1 MTSFALRP
9 VLAKAGAGL
18 FLAAVVGTAAWR
30 VFSGG
35 RPSAAGPSAGSV
47 ASAPDAAGHRHEALW
62 WTPLPGGEAQCT
74 LCPNACRLRDGRIGL
89 CRVRQNID
97 GTLYSLSYGQVA
109 AAHVDPVEKKPFYHV
124 LPGSRA
130 FSLATPGCNLR
141 CLFCQNWEISQS
153 HPWEVATRTVSPEEV
168 VAAALQS
175 GAESIAFTYS
185 EPTVFYE
192 YMLDIARLAQA
203 RGLKTLVVSAGFINP
218 EPLRALLPHVDACKI
233 DFKGFDPAFY
243 ENLTGGSR
251 EPVLEAM
258 KIIRES
264 GVWLE
269 VVNLLVTGQNDG
281 EDDVRALAR
290 WVRDNLGADVPLHF
304 SRFHP
309 MHKLANLPPTPV
321 ETVLRA
327 RRIALEEGLQYVYTG
342 NIPSAEGDSTRSP
355 RSGEIVIERKGYHV
369 IRNRLANGVAP
380 DGEPI
385 PGVWK

>member
-1 MTSFALRP
+1 MTAFALRP
-9 VLAKAGAGL
+9 VLTKVGAGL
-18 FLAAVVGTAAWR
+18 FLAAVVGMAAWL

-35 RPSAAGPSAGSV
+35 GPSAAGPSAGSV
-47 ASAPDAAGHRHEALW
+47 ASAPDAADRREALW
-62 WTPLPGGEAQCT
+62 WNSLPGGDVQCT
-74 LCPNACRLRDGRIGL
+74 LCPNACRLGDGQIGL

-97 GTLYSLSYGQVA
+97 GTLRSLSYGQVA

-124 LPGSRA
+124 LPSSRA

-153 HPWEVATRTVSPEEV
+153 YPWEVATRTVSPEEV

-185 EPTVFYE
+185 EPTIFYE

-218 EPLRALLPHVDACKI
+218 EPLRALLPHVDAYKI

-243 ENLTGGSR
+243 ETLTGGSR

-269 VVNLLVTGQNDG
+269 VVNLLVTGHNDG

-327 RRIALEEGLQYVYTG
+327 RRIALDEGLRYVYTG

-369 IRNRLANGVAP
+369 IRNRLAGGVAP